1 MSELKEGMEAP
12 DFELPSS
19 AGGTVK
25 LSSFRG
31 KSHVVLY
38 FYPKD
43 MTPGCTKE
51 ACSFRDFRG
60 ELEAA
65 GAVILGVSNDDL
77 TSHGKFIEAHG
88 LNFPLLSDVDATVS
102 GLYGVYVEKERDG
115 KTRLG
120 IERTTFIIDR
130 EGVLRKIFR
139 KVKVDE
145 HADEVLAFVKSLG

>member
-1 MSELKEGMEAP
+1 
-12 DFELPSS
+12 
-19 AGGTVK
+19 
-25 LSSFRG
+25 
-31 KSHVVLY
+31 
-38 FYPKD
+38 
-43 MTPGCTKE
+43 
-51 ACSFRDFRG
+51 
-60 ELEAA
+60 
-65 GAVILGVSNDDL
+65 VILGVSNDDL

-130 EGVLRKIFR
+130 EVDLRKIFR